1 MSIFTRLKP
10 IDSVHDNPGGERL
23 KPTLSWPH
31 LVALG
36 VGGIVGTGIYTLI
49 GQAAGL
55 AGPGMVI
62 SFLIAGVVSA
72 CAALAYAEMATMMPA
87 AGSAYTY
94 SYVVMGEPVA
104 WFVGWSLILEYTVVC
119 AAVAVGWSAY
129 AGGFMAWLDLPI
141 VPALLAGPE
150 AGGIINLPAVA
161 ISLAVAGLLA
171 AGTRESATVNF
182 VLVILKL
189 AALAA
194 FIALALPAFDS
205 KHFTPFLPYGISSL
219 GENGMKLG
227 VLPAASL
234 IFFAF
239 YGFDTISTA
248 AEETK
253 RPGRDLSIGIVGSML
268 LCTAIYIV
276 VAIAAIGAVPAASFA
291 SSAEPLALILRNL
304 GRARW
309 SALIGGAAVLAF
321 PTVIMVFMYGQSR
334 IFFVMARDRLLPGAL
349 AKVNAK
355 TGTPIAVTL
364 FTGAMSA
371 VIAGVAPLKLI
382 AELANSG
389 TLCAFV
395 AVSLAMLIYRRRDPA
410 RPRVFRT
417 PLAWL
422 VGPLAI
428 LGCAYLFWNL
438 PSLTQHL
445 FLIWNAI
452 GIAVYAV
459 YGVKKSRLAQ
469 G

>member
-1 MSIFTRLKP
+1 
-10 IDSVHDNPGGERL
+10 
-23 KPTLSWPH
+23 
-31 LVALG
+31 
-36 VGGIVGTGIYTLI
+36 
-49 GQAAGL
+49 
-55 AGPGMVI
+55 
-62 SFLIAGVVSA
+62 
-72 CAALAYAEMATMMPA
+72 
-87 AGSAYTY
+87 
-94 SYVVMGEPVA
+94 
-104 WFVGWSLILEYTVVC
+104 
-119 AAVAVGWSAY
+119 
-129 AGGFMAWLDLPI
+129 
-141 VPALLAGPE
+141 
-150 AGGIINLPAVA
+150 
-161 ISLAVAGLLA
+161 
-171 AGTRESATVNF
+171 
-182 VLVILKL
+182 
-189 AALAA
+189 
-194 FIALALPAFDS
+194 
-205 KHFTPFLPYGISSL
+205 
-219 GENGMKLG
+219 
-227 VLPAASL
+227 
-234 IFFAF
+234 
-239 YGFDTISTA
+239 
-248 AEETK
+248 
-253 RPGRDLSIGIVGSML
+253 ML

-276 VAIAAIGAVPAASFA
+276 VAIAAIGAVPTASFA
-291 SSAEPLALILRNL
+291 ASAEPLALILRTL
-304 GRARW
+304 GRASW
-309 SALIGGAAVLAF
+309 SAVIGGAAVLAF

-364 FTGAMSA
+364 FTGAVSA

>member
-1 MSIFTRLKP
+1 MRIFWRLKA
-10 IDSVHDNPGGERL
+10 IDSVHDNPGSEKL
-23 KPTLSWPH
+23 VPTLSWPH

-55 AGPGMVI
+55 AGPGMI
-62 SFLIAGVVSA
+62 LSFIIAGVVSA

-94 SYVVMGEPVA
+94 SYVVMGEPIA
-104 WFVGWSLILEYTVVC
+104 WLVGWSLILEYTVVC

-129 AGGFMAWLDLPI
+129 AGGFMAWLHLPI
-141 VPALLAGPE
+141 VPELLAGPA
-150 AGGIINLPAVA
+150 AGGIINLPAVG

-182 VLVILKL
+182 VLVIIKL

-194 FIALALPAFDS
+194 FIALALPAFNQA
-205 KHFTPFLPYGISSL
+205 HFTPFLPHGIATQTADGL
-219 GENGMKLG
+219 KLG
-227 VLPAASL
+227 VLPAASV

-253 RPGRDLSIGIVGSML
+253 RPARDLSIGIVGSML

-276 VAIAAIGAVPAASFA
+276 VAVAAIGAVPPAVFAA
-291 SSAEPLALILRNL
+291 SAEPLALILRTIHQDN
-304 GRARW
+304 W
-309 SALIGGAAVLAF
+309 SAVIGLAAIIAF

-334 IFFVMARDRLLPGAL
+334 IFFVMARDRLLPGGL

-364 FTGAMSA
+364 FTGVVSA
-371 VIAGVAPLKLI
+371 VIAGVAPLGEI
-382 AELANSG
+382 AQLANSG

-395 AVSLAMLIYRRRDPA
+395 AVSVAMLLFRRRDPQ
-410 RPRVFRT
+410 RRRVFRV
-417 PLAWL
+417 PAAWI
-422 VGPLAI
+422 VGPVAI
-428 LGCAYLFWNL
+428 IGCLYLFWNL
-438 PSLTQHL
+438 PLFTQIL
-445 FLIWNAI
+445 FVAWNLAG
-452 GIAVYAV
+452 GIVYIL
-459 YGVKKSRLAQ
+459 YGLRQSRLARQ
-469 G
+469 

>member
-23 KPTLSWPH
+23 TPTLSWPH

-129 AGGFMAWLDLPI
+129 AGGFMAWLDMPI

-194 FIALALPAFDS
+194 FIALALPAFDA

-291 SSAEPLALILRNL
+291 ASAEPLALILRNL
-304 GRARW
+304 GRASW

-364 FTGAMSA
+364 FTGAVSA

>member
-129 AGGFMAWLDLPI
+129 AGGFMAWLDMPI

-194 FIALALPAFDS
+194 FIALALPAFDA

-291 SSAEPLALILRNL
+291 ASAEPLALILRNL
-304 GRARW
+304 GRASW

-364 FTGAMSA
+364 FTGVVSA
-371 VIAGVAPLKLI
+371 VIAGLAPLKLI

-428 LGCAYLFWNL
+428 LGCIYLFAHL
-438 PSLTQHL
+438 PWLTMGL
-445 FLIWNAI
+445 FAAWNAI
-452 GIAVYAV
+452 GIVVYAV

-469 G
+469 C